1 MAPSNNPPGPPG
13 ALSLATA
20 QAGVAA
26 AVREATQRGIGVVV
40 AVASASGDPLALARM
55 DGVPPLAAESALRK
69 CRTVSLTWQSTEA
82 FAASLRGDLE
92 TEPEYFHG
100 MHHVGPMM
108 TIGGGIPVVVDGAM
122 IAIVAV
128 SGASTADDIA
138 IAEVAVAAAAAAH
151 GTSHHGR

>member
-1 MAPSNNPPGPPG
+1 MAPSNHPPGPPG
-13 ALSLATA
+13 ALSLAAA

-26 AVREATQRGIGVVV
+26 AEREATARGVGIVV
-40 AVASASGDPLALARM
+40 AVASASGDPLSLARM

-82 FAASLRGDLE
+82 FAASLRGDLD

-108 TIGGGIPVVVDGAM
+108 TIGGGIPVVVDGAL
-122 IAIVAV
+122 IGIVAV

-138 IAEVAVAAAAAAH
+138 IAGAAVTAVATAH
-151 GTSHHGR
+151 VATRQDR